1 MRIEA
6 RTLRSSR
13 WLPPGTPAQ
22 RGGTRQDQMLCGNTN
37 RTNDR
42 LTRMRHGQVA
52 NSCLIRLLL
61 TPQPCYDGQRSRRGG
76 KCDGPPERISGK
88 RPRASTLLRV
98 RQVGPMPRDFLAD
111 AKRRL
116 GEAYALLDA
125 RIDDLKRSDPQ
136 GSLRDRLVVAREC
149 VREALTKVEHAEEAI
164 TIGDDEARP
173 PQTTPSLPQ

>member
-1 MRIEA
+1 
-6 RTLRSSR
+6 
-13 WLPPGTPAQ
+13 
-22 RGGTRQDQMLCGNTN
+22 
-37 RTNDR
+37 
-42 LTRMRHGQVA
+42 
-52 NSCLIRLLL
+52 
-61 TPQPCYDGQRSRRGG
+61 
-76 KCDGPPERISGK
+76 
-88 RPRASTLLRV
+88 
-98 RQVGPMPRDFLAD
+98 MPRDFLAD

-164 TIGDDEARP
+164 TIGGDEARP